1 VPIPTLH
8 IADEALGQPRQLV
21 PLRLACLVTGLSC
34 ADFRCLLT
42 FIQQRSEAHLAA
54 YDHRSAE
61 VYRAVR
67 PD

>member
-1 VPIPTLH
+1 MPIPTLR
-8 IADEALGQPRQLV
+8 IDDEALGQPRQRV

-42 FIQQRSEAHLAA
+42 SVQQRSEAHRAA
-54 YDHRSAE
+54 YDHRSGE